1 VDSLCS
7 AEKAPARAL
16 VLDANGL
23 PIADPTERVIA
34 DPHPKY
40 TMSYTASARLFGKFQ
55 VSTLFDVRK
64 GGEVVNA
71 TRASL
76 YRSGT
81 AAGTLVRDVADAVFG
96 SNYLTDVYPV
106 VAGPGNGVAAI
117 GTDENSSIDW
127 ETWFTTLGGLNGPT
141 AQFVEDGSF
150 VKWRELSVT
159 YTLDLA
165 RLSPRLGFRTADLRV
180 AGRNLHTWTKY
191 SGMDPEAD
199 LAGAVWLTSG
209 LDYFNTPQTRS
220 LVLSVSLNR

>member
-1 VDSLCS
+1 
-7 AEKAPARAL
+7 
-16 VLDANGL
+16 
-23 PIADPTERVIA
+23 
-34 DPHPKY
+34 
-40 TMSYTASARLFGKFQ
+40 MSYNASVRLFGKLQ
-55 VSTLFDVRK
+55 LSTLFDVRK

-81 AAGTLVRDVADAVFG
+81 AAGTLVRDMADAVFG
-96 SNYLTDVYPV
+96 SNYLTNLYPV
-106 VAGPGNGVAAI
+106 VAGPGKGVAAI

-127 ETWFTTLGGLNGPT
+127 ETWFTSLGGLNGPT

-165 RLSPRLGFRTADLRV
+165 RLSPRLGFRTADLRI

-199 LAGAVWLTSG
+199 LGGAEWLTSG
-209 LDYFNTPQTRS
+209 IDYFNTPQTRS